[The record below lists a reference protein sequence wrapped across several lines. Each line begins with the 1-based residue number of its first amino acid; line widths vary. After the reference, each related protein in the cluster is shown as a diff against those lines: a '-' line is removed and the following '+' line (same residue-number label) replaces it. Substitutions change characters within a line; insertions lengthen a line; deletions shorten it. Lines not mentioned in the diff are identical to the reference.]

1 MLIDEI
7 KKANIQAM
15 KDHDPNART
24 AFSMVI
30 SSYQA
35 LLTSGKAGEV
45 EDADVVKIIMKFS
58 KELDEERQGYLEA
71 NRLEEAEAIAKQKE
85 AIAKFLP
92 KLLSEDE
99 VRAIIASLP
108 DKSIPSVMK
117 HFKANYSG
125 QVDMGMVSKIAK
137 GC

>member
-15 KDHDPNART
+15 KDHDQNART

-45 EDADVVKIIMKFS
+45 GDADVAKIIMKFS

-71 NRLEEAEAIAKQKE
+71 NRLEEAEDIVKQKE

-92 KLLSEDE
+92 KLLSEEE

-117 HFKANYSG
+117 HFKANYTG